1 MVLKIGEQDTFE
13 EQPPAESENDSGH
26 KNRQLFMMTP
36 KFNDKVSKQSTNEK
50 ELDSELKQS
59 SRGARNSQIEGIP
72 MRTSNLPL
80 RSSNVKVGG
89 MNGISIL

>member
-1 MVLKIGEQDTFE
+1 MVIKVGEQDTFE
-13 EQPPAESENDSGH
+13 EQPLQTEQDSGH

-36 KFNDKVSKQSTNEK
+36 KFNDKASKLSTNEK
-50 ELDSELKQS
+50 QCDSELKQS
-59 SRGARNSQIEGIP
+59 ARPRSSQIDGIP